1 MGRLWFG
8 NRPVTLLVGDNKTVN
23 IDTSLDITSD
33 NPVTNKAITTEID
46 ALNTEL
52 LAVKSDL
59 FNANQEIDTL
69 KLALQSSDYEIDTLT
84 VALQNANNEISGLKS
99 IVQTMQVDITTIQ
112 SQLQLLTNDV
122 RGHLDNLV
130 EVPIEDMQEDI
141 TKLKSDVSTLKGYHT
156 NEGVAGGDE
165 GYTDLEDLFG

>member
-46 ALNTEL
+46 VLNTEL

-59 FNANQEIDTL
+59 FNANQEIETL
-69 KLALQSSDYEIDTLT
+69 TLALQSSDYEIDNLT
-84 VALQNANNEISGLKS
+84 VALQNANNEINDLKS
-99 IVQTMQVDITTIQ
+99 IVQTMQADIVTIQ
-112 SQLQLLTNDV
+112 NELQLLTNDV

-130 EVPIEDMQEDI
+130 EIPIDEMRGDI
-141 TKLKSDVSTLKGYHT
+141 STLKSDVDTLKGYHSS
-156 NEGVAGGDE
+156 NEGILDDLV
-165 GYTDLEDLFG
+165 DLEDMFG